1 MRKLSGFFWLS
12 FVLLFSCEQEEFVT
26 QRDYPFVSSTG
37 VTNVSPSGATVNF
50 EVLKQG
56 TAPIEEYGVEF
67 IEEDYLKSQTQ
78 KDRFKTISQSG
89 APPEDNISIP
99 ITKDLI
105 VPANYLIKP
114 FVRVGT
120 TKVYGEAL
128 VLESQG
134 VNPPLIQEVFPKQ
147 IYNSERITVLGD
159 FFNSTKEFN
168 EVQIVGLENDFRF
181 IVDSVSHTK
190 LHFHVELINY
200 NLDYREQKFD
210 LKITSGGKSTV
221 MPGVFS
227 LAVPKITQV
236 NPMKL
241 YIGDPLQIQ
250 MTRSVTENEITFYL
264 NYGQLN
270 SQGLYPVRE
279 ISEGSYEGILNS
291 SMPSG
296 LYPLSVRSVFFSN
309 EFPEKIEIL
318 PTWQLFQ
325 QGIQFPELNE
335 KRLVANGDQLLIF
348 DNFSGPSGTFSALD
362 LGASSPKHLS
372 IKPGGDIFRSGALG
386 LAAEGRYFYFGL
398 GTQFEAGVSSQ
409 WKDFYRYDLST
420 GVWQRLADFPFEFS
434 TVVKSFYYQGKV
446 YAAMSNY
453 LNFRVYDP
461 QTNTWSLSPIQVPT
475 QFKNA
480 YNQVLVGDYWYYIS
494 SNSPVTVSRYKL
506 GGVEEVFS
514 VIGGQFAFDRLDIA
528 FWDGN
533 LILFNGGTP
542 SLRMDISSKKT
553 YTLQWNYESLFSS
566 FIPWST
572 SQGLLMAFPKHKNT
586 YVQEGKMYKLIQDF

>member
-56 TAPIEEYGVEF
+56 SAPIEEYGVEF
-67 IEEDYLKSQTQ
+67 IEEVFLKSQTQ

-105 VPANYLIKP
+105 VPSIYLIKP

-134 VNPPLIQEVFPKQ
+134 VNPPVIQEVFPKQ

-221 MPGVFS
+221 VPGVFS

-250 MTRSVTENEITFYL
+250 MTRSITENEISFYL
-264 NYGQLN
+264 DYGQLN

-279 ISEGSYEGILNS
+279 ISEGSYEGILNA

-348 DNFSGPSGTFSALD
+348 DNFSGPSGTFSAFD
-362 LGASSPKHLS
+362 LGGSSPKYLS
-372 IKPGGDIFRSGALG
+372 IKPGGDIFRSGSLG
-386 LAAEGRYFYFGL
+386 VAAEGRYFYFGL
-398 GTQFEAGVSSQ
+398 GTQVEAGVSSQ
-409 WKDFYRYDLST
+409 WKDFYRYDLTT

-446 YAAMSNY
+446 YAAMNNY

-461 QTNTWSLSPIQVPT
+461 KTNEWSLSPIQVP
-475 QFKNA
+475 QAFRSA

-494 SNSPVTVSRYKL
+494 SSSPVTVSRYRL

-514 VIGGQFAFDRLDIA
+514 TIGGQFSFDRLDIA
-528 FWDGN
+528 YWDGN

-542 SLRMDISSKKT
+542 THRLEISSKKT
-553 YTLQWNYESLFSS
+553 FPLQWNYESLFSS
-566 FIPWST
+566 FVPWST

-586 YVQEGKMYKLIQDF
+586 YIQEGKIYKLIQDF